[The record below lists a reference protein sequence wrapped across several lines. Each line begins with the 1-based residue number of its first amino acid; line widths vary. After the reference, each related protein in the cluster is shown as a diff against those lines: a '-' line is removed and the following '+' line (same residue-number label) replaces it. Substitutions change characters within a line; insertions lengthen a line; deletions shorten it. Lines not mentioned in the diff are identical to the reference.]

1 VSKSG
6 PPGRPWKVFLD
17 GRIVPAASARVSA
30 FDRGFLFGDGCYET
44 FRTYGDRPF
53 RLREHLVR
61 LRGSV
66 SRLGFRGV
74 AGTGALARA
83 VGKLI
88 RANLLRDARV
98 RIVVSRGPGWP
109 ELRHLR
115 TRKSTVLVY
124 GFPYNPPSTAALRD
138 GVRVIMGRTVRN
150 DARSVDHCIKSTSQL
165 NSLLARLEADRA
177 GAYEEVMVNPQGFLA
192 EAVAANVF
200 FVRRGVLFTPALGAG
215 LLPGITRSL
224 VLSLARKL
232 GIRVREGFFRPAA
245 LMSADEAFITSSTAE
260 IVPVARAGK
269 RRYPAAKPV
278 TRALQGAYA
287 RAVARETG
295 GISPWCRAFA

>member
-1 VSKSG
+1 MSKSG

-61 LRGSV
+61 LRSSI

-74 AGTGALARA
+74 PGTGALARA
-83 VGKLI
+83 VGRLI

-109 ELRHLR
+109 DLRDLR
-115 TRKSTVLVY
+115 TRKPTVLIY
-124 GFPYNPPSTAALRD
+124 GFPHHPPSVSALRD
-138 GVRVIMGRTVRN
+138 GVRVIMAKTVRN
-150 DARSVDHCIKSTSQL
+150 DARSVDHCVKSTSQF

-192 EAVAANVF
+192 EAVAANIF
-200 FVRRGVLFTPALGAG
+200 FVRRGVLLTPALEAG

-224 VLSLARKL
+224 VLSLARSH

-245 LMSADEAFITSSTAE
+245 LLSADEAFITSSTAE
-260 IVPVARAGK
+260 IVPVARMGG
-269 RRYPAAKPV
+269 RRYAADRPV
-278 TRALQGAYA
+278 TRILQDEYA
-287 RAVARETG
+287 EVVWLETG
-295 GISPWCRAFA
+295 GISPWRRALP